1 MGKKIGVKITVM
13 MIIMAIMYLV
23 TSLASGFAKEQAMG
37 GLNRVY
43 GKWVQLERY
52 ETQLVKATDNCNFYS
67 NMIVHY
73 KMPQVQQSLAEGIP
87 AIVEQTQGIFKAMH
101 AIVDNLEPNDL
112 EGIKK
117 EDVQA
122 ALKAYEETTAVVQEQ
137 AATVA
142 RLYLEGKPEESAMAN
157 NGATQNLQAMG
168 AAETAFIALVT
179 QASDNLI
186 ALKQANVAFYSSIS
200 SAMFY
205 LFVVAAV
212 LMIFYIN
219 RTVAKPA
226 KNASGHLSQIIEKIE
241 NNEGDLTERI
251 QVKTKD
257 EVGQLVTGVNGF
269 MEQLQGIM
277 IKIRDESTH
286 MNELVNNIT
295 TGINDSNENASS
307 ISATMEELSASME
320 EVAATLDEIT
330 TGSQDILN
338 SANEMSDMAENGK
351 EYVGGIKGRAIE
363 VRSEAETSKSTTTE
377 MLAGIRSLLEVAI
390 ENSRSVEQINALTND
405 ILGISSQTNL
415 LALNASIEAARA
427 GEAGR
432 GFAVVADEIRELAE
446 RSKNTANNIQEISG
460 MVTSAVEDLAKNAN
474 DMIAFIDETV
484 LTDYDKFVG
493 MANTYHNDADHMDEI
508 LQNFY
513 ASAERLRNTMAQMAE
528 GIDGINIAVDESAQG
543 VTVAAQSTGA
553 LVEALVTIK
562 GEADVNL
569 DISQSLQGEVSRFK
583 NI

>member
-1 MGKKIGVKITVM
+1 MGKKIGVKITVI
-13 MIIMAIMYLV
+13 MIIMSIMYLAS
-23 TSLASGFAKEQAMG
+23 SLANGYAKEQAFG

-43 GKWVQLERY
+43 NNWVQLERY
-52 ETQLVKATDNCNFYS
+52 ETKLVKAVDNCNFYS

-73 KMPQVQQSLAEGIP
+73 KMPAVQQQLAEGIP
-87 AIVEQTQGIFKAMH
+87 GIVEETQGYFKEMH
-101 AIVDNLEPNDL
+101 KIVDNLEPNDL

-117 EDVQA
+117 ADVQA
-122 ALKAYEETTAVVQEQ
+122 ALKAYEDCVAVVQQQ

-142 RLYLEGKPEESAMAN
+142 SLYLEGDVEGSKNAN
-157 NGATQNLQAMG
+157 NGASANLQALG
-168 AAETAFIALVT
+168 EAETAFMTIVAK
-179 QASDNLI
+179 ASDNLI
-186 ALKQANVAFYSSIS
+186 ASRQATVDTLSTLT
-200 SAMFY
+200 SA
-205 LFVVAAV
+205 LFFGFIGVAV
-212 LMIFYIN
+212 LIIFYIN
-219 RTVAKPA
+219 KTVASPA
-226 KNASGHLSQIIEKIE
+226 KNASGHLNQIIEKIE

-277 IKIRDESTH
+277 VKIRDESTH

-295 TGINDSNENASS
+295 AGINDSNENASS

-338 SANEMSDMAENGK
+338 SANEMSDMAETGK

-363 VRSEAETSKSTTTE
+363 VRSEAETSKTTTTE
-377 MLAGIRSLLEVAI
+377 MLSGIRELLEIAI

-432 GFAVVADEIRELAE
+432 GFAVVADEIRDLAE
-446 RSKNTANNIQEISG
+446 RSKDTANNIQEISG
-460 MVTSAVEDLAKNAN
+460 LVTGAVEELAKNAN

-493 MANTYHNDADHMDEI
+493 MANTYHEDADHMDEI

-513 ASAERLRNTMAQMAE
+513 TSAERLRNTMAQMAE

-569 DISQSLQGEVSRFK
+569 DISQNLQGEVSRFK